1 MDNDNSPV
9 QWTEEQWNLVQQT
22 VRDEARKVR
31 VAASFLPVHGPLAPD
46 AESVSLQTVIDEAV
60 DYSTTYSFRQRGESE
75 ERLLVD
81 DTRTRPLT
89 TIAVNVYLRRSQIAQ
104 PDLSSP
110 LIMFRRAANIIAR
123 VEDSIVFRGQPEP
136 PKNPADIPKYPAKFN
151 VRPYIFNV
159 AGGEHFPGLVEAAP
173 AKNKVIIRGDLEHL
187 GNNLVEAVVTG
198 IEKLESC
205 GHLAPFALVLGPH
218 LFVAAH
224 TPNESLVLPA
234 DRIKPLLDGPL
245 LRSSTIQENQG
256 VLVSLA
262 GDLTDLVVAS
272 DISVRLLQETLE
284 PRYVYRVSQRF
295 TLRIKKPEAI
305 VALDWHKPEPGKP
318 ESDEPKSGEQKPG
331 ERRRRR
337 RQ

>member
-1 MDNDNSPV
+1 MNVGAKGETMDNDTQG

-31 VAASFLPVHGPLAPD
+31 VAASFLPVHGPLPPD
-46 AESVSLQTVIDEAV
+46 AESVPLQTVIDEAV
-60 DYSTTYSFRQRGESE
+60 DDPTKYSIRQRGESE

-89 TIAVNVYLRRSQIAQ
+89 TIAVNVYLRRSQVAQ

-123 VEDSIVFRGQPEP
+123 VEDWIVFRGQPQL
-136 PKNPADIPKYPAKFN
+136 PKNLADIKVQPP
-151 VRPYIFNV
+151 IFNV
-159 AGGEHFPGLVEAAP
+159 AGGESFDGLVKS
-173 AKNKVIIRGDLEHL
+173 AKSKVKVPVSRRSGADLVGAVVRGIANLEDFGHL
-187 GNNLVEAVVTG
+187 G
-198 IEKLESC
+198 
-205 GHLAPFALVLGPH
+205 PFALVLGPE
-218 LFVAAH
+218 LFVMAY
-224 TPNESLVLPA
+224 TPEKNSLVLPA

-245 LRSSTIQENQG
+245 LRSSTIADTEG

-262 GDLTDLVVAS
+262 GELIDLLVAS
-272 DISVRLLQETLE
+272 DISVRLLQESLE

-305 VALDWHKPEPGKP
+305 VAL
-318 ESDEPKSGEQKPG
+318 QK
-331 ERRRRR
+331 
-337 RQ
+337 